1 MKNPKYDL
9 LNDVTTGDVLETLEK
24 IEKDTVD
31 ITVTSPP
38 YNKRPRPR
46 GWLVQNS
53 GYAHHN
59 DHMPEG
65 EYQEWQIKVL
75 NELLR
80 VTKPGGSLFYNHKI
94 RWEDGN
100 LLHPFSWIMRSK
112 WCIRQE
118 IIWDRTTVANMRG
131 WRFWQV
137 DERIYWLYKPLNG
150 HLVGKELQSKH
161 AKATSI
167 WRIKP
172 VPRMDEHPAPFPLTI
187 PARAIASM
195 PTEGKITVLD
205 PFCGTG
211 TTLVAAK
218 LLDHNYIGVDN
229 SASYVEFAKDR
240 LECAESE
247 RAVIKGEIRKHVI
260 KESFKERKKNG
271 KESWP
276 YKRKTEEASN

>member
-1 MKNPKYDL
+1 MKNPKHDL
-9 LNDVTTGDVLETLEK
+9 LNNVITGDVLEVLKEFEEET
-24 IEKDTVD
+24 ID

-53 GYAHHN
+53 GYAHYD
-59 DHMPEG
+59 DHMPEN
-65 EYQEWQIKVL
+65 EYQEWQVKVL

-80 VTKPGGSLFYNHKI
+80 VTKPGGLLFYNHKI

-100 LLHPFSWIMRSK
+100 MLHPFSWITKSE
-112 WCIRQE
+112 WCVRQE
-118 IIWDRTTVANMRG
+118 IVWDRTTVANMRG

-137 DERIYWLYKPLNG
+137 DERIYWLYKPENG

-172 VPRMDEHPAPFPLTI
+172 APRMDEHPAPFPLTI
-187 PARAIASM
+187 PARVIASM
-195 PTEGKITVLD
+195 PTEDKLTVLD

-218 LLDHNYIGVDN
+218 LLDHNYIGIDN
-229 SASYVEFAKDR
+229 SSSYVEFAKGR

-247 RAVIKGEIRKHVI
+247 RETVKEELGRHVI
-260 KESFKERKKNG
+260 EG
-271 KESWP
+271 CA
-276 YKRKTEEASN
+276 YKDAVT